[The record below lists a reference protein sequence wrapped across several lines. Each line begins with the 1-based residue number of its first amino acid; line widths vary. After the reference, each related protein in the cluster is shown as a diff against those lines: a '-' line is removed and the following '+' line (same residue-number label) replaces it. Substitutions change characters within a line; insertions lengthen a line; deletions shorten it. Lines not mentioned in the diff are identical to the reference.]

1 MAMDFG
7 NLPSFHPPSCPP
19 CPTTPPPSG
28 GCGCKE
34 GKEEESLWDQYLPYT
49 IFVGAIILMALWQ
62 LLTRRVAKVLIKR
75 GQPWALS
82 LARLLGRLSL
92 QEVVL
97 PEAPPA
103 PTITEAAP
111 VNPVVCVDYFNF
123 YLSQPTVVVV
133 LTCS

>member
-1 MAMDFG
+1 MDFG
-7 NLPSFHPPSCPP
+7 AGGAYYTPPPCVP

-97 PEAPPA
+97 LEAPPA
-103 PTITEAAP
+103 PTIQEAP
-111 VNPVVCVDYFNF
+111 VNPVVCADQFNHVSHHLLLLLF
-123 YLSQPTVVVV
+123 
-133 LTCS
+133 